1 VSALKIN
8 YDMDLKKLS
17 RADLLK
23 LQNDISKEIDL
34 RAEADKN
41 ETRKKLEVLAAEAG
55 FSIEELFG
63 TQPTKKRAPAKIKYR
78 DPKNPENAWSG
89 RGRMPRWLSAAVDK
103 GKKKEDFAV

>member
-1 VSALKIN
+1 
-8 YDMDLKKLS
+8 MDLKKLS

>member
-1 VSALKIN
+1 
-8 YDMDLKKLS
+8 MDLKKLS

-55 FSIEELFG
+55 FSVEELFG

>member
-1 VSALKIN
+1 MSALKIN

-34 RAEADKN
+34 RAEAYKN

>member
-1 VSALKIN
+1 MSALKIN

-23 LQNDISKEIDL
+23 LQNDISKEIDS

>member
-1 VSALKIN
+1 MSALKIN

-55 FSIEELFG
+55 FSVEELFG

>member
-1 VSALKIN
+1 MSALKIN

-103 GKKKEDFAV
+103 GNKKEDFAV

>member
-1 VSALKIN
+1 
-8 YDMDLKKLS
+8 MDLKKLS

-23 LQNDISKEIDL
+23 LQNDISKEIEL
-34 RAEADKN
+34 RAESDKN
-41 ETRKKLEVLAAEAG
+41 ETRRKLELLAAEAG
-55 FSIEELFG
+55 FSVEELFG

-103 GKKKEDFAV
+103 GKKKEDYAV

>member
-1 VSALKIN
+1 MSALKIN